1 MYLVILLPLGM
12 LVCGPPTNC
21 GKVLDCPRCGG
32 LFGEGFLG
40 FSRLVCRWVV
50 TCSWRVVYGIAL
62 GRDIGVNYGN
72 IGVLMVIGKKIPC
85 WDYSFFFFFL

>member
-72 IGVLMVIGKKIPC
+72 IGCVDGDWEEDTMLGLL
-85 WDYSFFFFFL
+85 FFF